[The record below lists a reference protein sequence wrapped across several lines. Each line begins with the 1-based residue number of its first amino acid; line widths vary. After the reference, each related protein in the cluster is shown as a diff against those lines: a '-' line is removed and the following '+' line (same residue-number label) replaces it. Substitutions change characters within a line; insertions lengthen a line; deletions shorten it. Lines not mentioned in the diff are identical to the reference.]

1 MASRKY
7 TPLSF
12 HEIEKLSPREL
23 KFYYT
28 TVRDVF
34 QKQLKRFAQRDPGR
48 AAIYQPGGMRYFPT
62 LTEQRT
68 KPAPYMRGQSPEVYR
83 RELVRMAQELT
94 ELTPRKNTRTGYF
107 ETSSGLFIP
116 SVSYQR
122 QVRKERD
129 EAMVNAL
136 HNAGYEHIQK
146 STLKNFGRFMDAMR
160 EKYGKKL
167 KQSIII
173 AEFFDNLKYNVKKKA
188 TADLVSL
195 WQEFE
200 ENGYKPDSDNVNLFA
215 T

>member
-1 MASRKY
+1 
-7 TPLSF
+7 
-12 HEIEKLSPREL
+12 
-23 KFYYT
+23 
-28 TVRDVF
+28 
-34 QKQLKRFAQRDPGR
+34 
-48 AAIYQPGGMRYFPT
+48 
-62 LTEQRT
+62 
-68 KPAPYMRGQSPEVYR
+68 
-83 RELVRMAQELT
+83 MAQELT